1 MQAHDVLALR
11 DRRASEGRNLMDIA
25 NFIINNRSG
34 LDTVIDLIPIPI
46 FIKSRYGD
54 YLDCNVAFTKFLA
67 FTRDQLIGK
76 SVYDLWEKEEADV
89 FFEQDNNLF
98 ASGGTQIYETKIT
111 SSSGDIHYVQFHKRI
126 FSDMNGS
133 TGGFLGAIF
142 DITEKKRKIEELE
155 VALGRVH
162 TLEGLLPICAWCK
175 RMRESDSSWVQ
186 IEEFIGS
193 RTSAAFTHAICP
205 DCARKLKE
213 GRSLK
218 AT

>member
-1 MQAHDVLALR
+1 
-11 DRRASEGRNLMDIA
+11 MDITE
-25 NFIINNRSG
+25 FIVNNRSE

-46 FIKSRYGD
+46 FIKNRSGHYI
-54 YLDCNVAFTKFLA
+54 DCNLAFTSFLA

-76 SVYDLWEKEEADV
+76 SAHDIWKKEEADV
-89 FFEQDNNLF
+89 FTEQDEKLYG
-98 ASGGTQIYETKIT
+98 SEGTQIYETRIT
-111 SSSGDIHYVQFHKRI
+111 SSSGDSHYVQFHKRL
-126 FSDMNGS
+126 FSGRNGS

-155 VALGRVH
+155 VALGRVQ

-175 RMRESDSSWVQ
+175 RMRESDSRWVQ

-205 DCARKLKE
+205 DCARKLK
-213 GRSLK
+213 GTVSPK
-218 AT
+218 QPA